1 MSKKDHEIIHVNKS
15 FNKYLVT
22 GRPKNHTKCENQ
34 VNIVSGLPSQ
44 NQNICET
51 QFESVNQPR
60 SETQTVNVNQLKNET
75 HMDNVN
81 HKIRETH
88 TTNVNQYKLET
99 QSINVKRMVGWSIP
113 PTIKFTVTPIP
124 KYRIG

>member
-1 MSKKDHEIIHVNKS
+1 MIEMGNEKI
-15 FNKYLVT
+15 VT
-22 GRPKNHTKCENQ
+22 GRPKNHAKCENQ
-34 VNIVSGLPSQ
+34 VNNVSGLPSQ
-44 NQNICET
+44 NHNICET

-81 HKIRETH
+81 QKRRETH
-88 TTNVNQYKLET
+88 
-99 QSINVKRMVGWSIP
+99 SRNVKRMVGWSIP
-113 PTIKFTVTPIP
+113 PTVKFTSLQLHRFR

>member
-22 GRPKNHTKCENQ
+22 GRPKNHAKCENQ
-34 VNIVSGLPSQ
+34 VNNVSGLPSQ
-44 NQNICET
+44 N
-51 QFESVNQPR
+51 
-60 SETQTVNVNQLKNET
+60 
-75 HMDNVN
+75 

-88 TTNVNQYKLET
+88 VTSVNQWKNET

>member
-1 MSKKDHEIIHVNKS
+1 MIEMGNEKI
-15 FNKYLVT
+15 VT
-22 GRPKNHTKCENQ
+22 GRPKNHHKSENQ
-34 VNIVSGLPSQ
+34 CITVISGLPSQ

-81 HKIRETH
+81 QKRRETH
-88 TTNVNQYKLET
+88 
-99 QSINVKRMVGWSIP
+99 SRNVKRMVGWSIP
-113 PTIKFTVTPIP
+113 PTVKFTVTPIP